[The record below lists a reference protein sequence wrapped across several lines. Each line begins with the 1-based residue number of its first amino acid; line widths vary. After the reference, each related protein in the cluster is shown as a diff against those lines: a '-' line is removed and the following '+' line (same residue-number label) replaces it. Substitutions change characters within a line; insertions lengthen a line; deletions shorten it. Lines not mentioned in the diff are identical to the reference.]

1 MKSNCQKLKI
11 APGNLNFSYHHPRTT
26 AQFKLGKVMLP
37 SKPWKARF
45 ITSFFFSVPAIILNT
60 GITLFL
66 ITIIKIVIKIIV
78 IKHLLKI
85 SQTRK
90 CANSAN
96 YYFPYLSLSAQRTP
110 RNVFMWIHPQCYLP
124 VFNQGRRFGKVDFG
138 RYREFLVSFGV
149 VADLKCRVGCW
160 RNFRLTIFQKVLLQL
175 KNSFKTRFVS
185 DTMAAEPAFVGF
197 S

>member
-1 MKSNCQKLKI
+1 MKSNCQQVKI
-11 APGNLNFSYHHPRTT
+11 APGNSNFSYHHPRPT

-60 GITLFL
+60 GITYFL

-85 SQTRK
+85 SPTTK
-90 CANSAN
+90 CANSAD
-96 YYFPYLSLSAQRTP
+96 YYFPYIFSFCPKNSSD
-110 RNVFMWIHPQCYLP
+110 VFMWIHPQCYLP
-124 VFNQGRRFGKVDFG
+124 VFNQGKRFGKLDFG

-175 KNSFKTRFVS
+175 KNSFKTRYVS
-185 DTMAAEPAFVGF
+185 DTIAVEPAFVGV

>member
-1 MKSNCQKLKI
+1 MKSNCQKVKI
-11 APGNLNFSYHHPRTT
+11 SPGNSNFSYHHPRPT

-60 GITLFL
+60 GITYFL
-66 ITIIKIVIKIIV
+66 ITIIKIVRII
-78 IKHLLKI
+78 IFL
-85 SQTRK
+85 T
-90 CANSAN
+90 
-96 YYFPYLSLSAQRTP
+96 LSLSAQRTP

-124 VFNQGRRFGKVDFG
+124 VFNRGKRFGKVDFG

-175 KNSFKTRFVS
+175 KNSFKTRYVS
-185 DTMAAEPAFVGF
+185 DTIAVEPAFVGV